1 MKIPDF
7 MKRDEYLQN
16 PIMRKFLKAHKL
28 KLVDNWPDYI
38 NAIEEFANSS
48 EENENE
54 VQKWLLK
61 VVKEGNKEICYKKI
75 YQLQEWHRDPL
86 ILNAKIKE
94 LFPDCPNQNVL
105 NYHATEK
112 STMIEYHITTND
124 KNEAV
129 KIDFVFSKLFL
140 MGQLNKWGDGVI
152 YPVFIE
158 VYLQDA
164 FIISRAKPKSTLY
177 LYDDNN
183 RLLIGESRVDTM
195 EYAISI
201 IEEIVKGLEFTTQKN
216 VKSEKNLNFKM
227 LYKLYETYSFTPADV
242 VQKVNEQNSLIEEFV
257 NQLFGNL
264 NLDIRN
270 KSKAII
276 DARILAEKFISID
289 GKNEEVFTKD
299 REAYLVKVTADDEMD
314 LTRIDTTSSSAV
326 PLQCT
331 EAFFDSKKSVMKS
344 KQCKRIDLVFKRKDE
359 KCFPKSNQLVVA
371 FGMYKKCG
379 YVKTKQYAEEVDIQN
394 VLQAIFKNYEYS

>member
-1 MKIPDF
+1 
-7 MKRDEYLQN
+7 
-16 PIMRKFLKAHKL
+16 
-28 KLVDNWPDYI
+28 
-38 NAIEEFANSS
+38 
-48 EENENE
+48 
-54 VQKWLLK
+54 
-61 VVKEGNKEICYKKI
+61 
-75 YQLQEWHRDPL
+75 
-86 ILNAKIKE
+86 
-94 LFPDCPNQNVL
+94 
-105 NYHATEK
+105 
-112 STMIEYHITTND
+112 
-124 KNEAV
+124 
-129 KIDFVFSKLFL
+129 
-140 MGQLNKWGDGVI
+140 
-152 YPVFIE
+152 
-158 VYLQDA
+158 
-164 FIISRAKPKSTLY
+164 
-177 LYDDNN
+177 
-183 RLLIGESRVDTM
+183 
-195 EYAISI
+195 
-201 IEEIVKGLEFTTQKN
+201 
-216 VKSEKNLNFKM
+216 M